1 MDITKVR
8 DWFVEHSLI
17 KDFEEGV
24 ELQGS
29 SEEKWAFYFEVQNAL
44 LSLPRHISPNA
55 KVSQSAELVG
65 QIVIEAGAQIL
76 PGVFIEGPV
85 YIGQDVMVGNNAL
98 IRRGSFFS
106 RGSIVGNHCYS
117 TAAVFGPDAG
127 AFHFCGISRSLLEKN
142 SRLSA
147 FVVTATTRPDL
158 QPITANIG
166 SRFEGEI
173 TMKRGT
179 LIGEN
184 TFIGAHVV
192 IAPGISIEK
201 NCYIGPYVLVRS
213 DVQAG
218 KMLEVKLEVEITENY
233 LTVAE
238 TPRAPL
244 VDFGNQASSKSDL
257 S

>member
-8 DWFVEHSLI
+8 DWFVGHSVI

-24 ELQGS
+24 EFQRS
-29 SEEKWAFYFEVQNAL
+29 SDEKWAFYFQVQNAL
-44 LSLPRHISPNA
+44 LSLPHHISPNA
-55 KVSQSAELVG
+55 RVSQSAEIVG
-65 QIVIEAGAQIL
+65 QVVIEAGAQIL

-85 YIGQDVMVGNNAL
+85 YIGRDVMVGSNAL
-98 IRRGSFFS
+98 IRRGSFLS
-106 RGSIVGNHCYS
+106 RGSILGNHCYS
-117 TAAVFGPDAG
+117 TAAVFGPGAG

-158 QPITANIG
+158 QPITGQIAN
-166 SRFEGEI
+166 RFAGEI
-173 TMKRGT
+173 TIKRGAI
-179 LIGEN
+179 IGEN
-184 TFIGAHVV
+184 SFIGAHAV

-201 NCYIGPYVLVRS
+201 NCYIGPYAFVRS

-218 KMLEVKLEVEITENY
+218 KMLEVKLDVEITENY
-233 LTVAE
+233 LTVTE